1 MLVPRLLELSMSVLP
16 ASVTP
21 YDDRGRVDHAG
32 IARLIAY
39 FESTGCDGIV
49 LAGTNGEGPSL
60 SGPEKRDMIKTAM
73 SLPKKSGFKI
83 VLGIATNS
91 LEEARWLTRQG
102 ADEVLLM
109 APGFFRDASEDAML
123 SWFEAV
129 MSASPVPVIVYNFPQ
144 RTGFSLSAAGLAR
157 LAMQR
162 AFAGVKDSSGHE
174 PNIADFAAV
183 LQGRPGYMGNELL
196 LMKAL
201 EAGWTGTISGAANV
215 VSEWLV
221 PIVAD
226 RDEVKFELLQPALEA
241 LRKSPQPSTNKAI
254 LASRGILDRP
264 DVRLPLT
271 PSPAIKL
278 PGI

>member
-1 MLVPRLLELSMSVLP
+1 MPVPRRLEKSMSVLP

-21 YDDRGRVDHAG
+21 YDDRGRVDHPG

-60 SGPEKRDMIKTAM
+60 SGPEKRDMVKTAV
-73 SLPKKSGFKI
+73 SLPRKHGFKI

-102 ADEVLLM
+102 SDEVLLM

-123 SWFEAV
+123 AWFEAV
-129 MSASPVPVIVYNFPQ
+129 MAASTVPVIVYNFPQ
-144 RTGFSLSAAGLAR
+144 RTGFTLSAAGLAR
-157 LAMQR
+157 LAEQPS
-162 AFAGVKDSSGHE
+162 FAGVKDSSGHE
-174 PNIADFAAV
+174 PNIADYATV

-196 LMKAL
+196 LMRAL
-201 EAGWTGTISGAANV
+201 GAGWTGTISGAANV

-221 PIVAD
+221 PIVAG
-226 RDEVKFELLQPALEA
+226 RDPVKFKLLQPALEA
-241 LRKSPQPSTNKAI
+241 LRRAPQPSTNKAI
-254 LASRGILDRP
+254 LAARGILDRA
-264 DVRLPLT
+264 DVRLPLV
-271 PSPAIKL
+271 SAPAIEL

>member
-1 MLVPRLLELSMSVLP
+1 MAVLP

-21 YDDRGRVDHAG
+21 FDERGRVDHPG

-60 SGPEKRDMIKTAM
+60 SGPEKRDMVRTAM
-73 SLPKKSGFKI
+73 GLPRKSGFKI

-102 ADEVLLM
+102 SDEVLLM
-109 APGFFRDASEDAML
+109 APSFFRDASEDAML

-144 RTGFSLSAAGLAR
+144 KTGFTLSPAGLER
-157 LAMQR
+157 LALQPS
-162 AFAGVKDSSGHE
+162 FAGVKDSSGNAD
-174 PNIADFAAV
+174 NIVPFAQT
-183 LQGRPGYMGNELL
+183 LSGRPGYMGNELL
-196 LMKAL
+196 LMEAL
-201 EAGWTGTISGAANV
+201 MAGWTGTISGAANV

-221 PIVAD
+221 PIVAG
-226 RDEVKFELLQPALEA
+226 RDEVKFELLKPALEA
-241 LRKSPQPSTNKAI
+241 IRRSPQPATHKAI
-254 LASRGILDRP
+254 LCARGIMDRP
-264 DVRLPLT
+264 DVRLPLV
-271 PSPAIKL
+271 PAPPIDL
-278 PGI
+278 PGIGG